1 MDLIRERFIDVI
13 SYTQPKEYKP
23 AKPSQVLA
31 ADMLYALES
40 TEHLLQQLH
49 AVVTAHPHYRSVLTA
64 AEYHYSGVLEETMT
78 LYTALVRAC
87 SPDQQQQ
94 QQQQQAAENKT
105 AAEQTVKAISSL
117 LQDQESDTL
126 WPLSTSSTAST
137 LAGIADLH
145 ALGMLRESTT
155 LAKLAAASVT
165 SYLEKIKVVDKA
177 RAVKE
182 LAWVEKPL
190 KDLRSAC
197 SVVEDKC
204 KARVKSLGAEVGSAN
219 WQGKVKELVLNT
231 TASEDELSEEK
242 HFRQQVTILVRDC
255 AGGDAR
261 LREWAATATQ
271 SWKEVLGGW
280 ASVQYMP

>member
-23 AKPSQVLA
+23 AKPSQALA

-49 AVVTAHPHYRSVLTA
+49 DVVTGHQHYRSVLTA

-94 QQQQQAAENKT
+94 QQAAENKS

-126 WPLSTSSTAST
+126 WSLPTSSTAST

-155 LAKLAAASVT
+155 LVKLAAASVT
-165 SYLEKIKVVDKA
+165 SYLEKTKVVDKA
-177 RAVKE
+177 RAAKE
-182 LAWVEKPL
+182 LAWVEKVL
-190 KDLRSAC
+190 KDLRSTC
-197 SVVEDKC
+197 SAVEDKC

-219 WQGKVKELVLNT
+219 WQGKVRELVLNT
-231 TASEDELSEEK
+231 TTGEDELSEEVK
-242 HFRQQVTILVRDC
+242 HFRQQVTTLVRDC